1 MDELILQNIS
11 QVLRALTP
19 EKPWMTA
26 AGLSRKIKTGIGGEY
41 TPARIENTLTE
52 HCQSPKRAIRYS
64 YYPSK
69 KTLDILWGHVEVIGE
84 KQDLAE
90 LDREDEPEYEPC
102 ENIPENAPW
111 FFVSHNHR
119 DFGDAL
125 ELRRLISE
133 KRYGAWLFE
142 TEIPRGGMITPLAG
156 KGIRE
161 CKFFLAYVTRRS
173 IGSLWVQKEW
183 EVARSQDCETY
194 VVVDGM
200 DKDLLRLFE
209 DWTNKWP
216 RVREGTLEF
225 CSAAAHQLDQSSDS
239 IWARRCEAFVDSLHE
254 YVGDTNL
261 LLTYPTVRES
271 TPWRGKLKIQPF
283 ELFLAAVVGSR

>member
-41 TPARIENTLTE
+41 TPARIENTLIE

-84 KQDLAE
+84 KQDLA
-90 LDREDEPEYEPC
+90 DWIAKTNP
-102 ENIPENAPW
+102 
-111 FFVSHNHR
+111 STNHAR
-119 DFGDAL
+119 IFLRTLPGSL
-125 ELRRLISE
+125 SRITIVILVMPSELRRLISE

-173 IGSLWVQKEW
+173 IGSLWVHKEW

-194 VVVDGM
+194 VVVDGI

-254 YVGDTNL
+254 YVGNTNL

-283 ELFLAAVVGSR
+283 EQFLAAVVGSR

>member
-1 MDELILQNIS
+1 
-11 QVLRALTP
+11 
-19 EKPWMTA
+19 MTA
-26 AGLSRKIKTGIGGEY
+26 AGLSRQIKTSTGGEY
-41 TPARIENTLTE
+41 TPARIENTLIE
-52 HCQSPKRAIRYS
+52 HCQLPKRAIRYS

-102 ENIPENAPW
+102 ENIPRNAPW

-119 DFGDAL
+119 DFGVAF

-173 IGSLWVQKEW
+173 IGS
-183 EVARSQDCETY
+183 
-194 VVVDGM
+194 
-200 DKDLLRLFE
+200 
-209 DWTNKWP
+209 
-216 RVREGTLEF
+216 
-225 CSAAAHQLDQSSDS
+225 
-239 IWARRCEAFVDSLHE
+239 FVDSLHE
-254 YVGDTNL
+254 YVGNTNL

-283 ELFLAAVVGSR
+283 EQFLAAVVGSR